1 LITVL
6 RVPVD
11 QAFRYKI
18 NISCEMTISDLE
30 ANKLWDSFL
39 ERWPLEKLAGMTLEE
54 YSRAGDADCF
64 TYGWLEQK
72 TEKLGSVWGGSAFKF
87 GVYSRKNQ
95 SDKPGGA
102 GRAYSTEY
110 GWYAKY
116 GSTAEEAFERV
127 RELVCEVAQAARAG
141 DLEAVQ
147 RVDLGTTIKWKLA
160 FLYQDRSSPTVLPVY
175 SGDHL
180 AAYLERT
187 SKRNIADLQKTV
199 ITRRGDAGLF
209 QFGAEV
215 WDSAQATLAAM
226 SLRAEDALA
235 YLQEN
240 PERFQPIK
248 GRTDK
253 VAGFMTSEGRNV
265 ALALDTK
272 GAKLWLEPGAWLDKV
287 AAQLKDIEH
296 YAVGRS
302 RSHHLDANAPRLARE
317 WPAIYL
323 TVPTRAALLALFDA
337 YDTPESPTID
347 IMNSQSSFEDVQIPL
362 NQILYG
368 PPGTGKT
375 HATIRETLRVLDPA
389 FLAAHES
396 EPAMLKGRFD
406 ALNASEQVHFVTFHQ
421 SFSYEDFVEGLR
433 ATVND
438 DKQVEYVIE
447 PGVFKRVCDGARTQG
462 VQAGVGIRSN
472 PRIWKI
478 SINGSGSSPE
488 KTYCLNHGEA
498 RIGWGNTGDLKTGE
512 KNAYYKGLGTG
523 EQGTLAYFANE
534 IVPGDILLVLHTAEQ
549 FCAVGVVIGDYRYDD
564 EAPGG
569 VRDDY
574 QHVRPV
580 TWLYRDLALSILPL
594 NDNKQ
599 LTQKTVYPLDRITW
613 GDLLSY
619 LEQAGAKPVQQTNAK
634 NERKPHV
641 LIIDEIN
648 RGNISRIFGELITLI
663 EPSKRMGK
671 PDALTVVLPYS
682 KKPFSV
688 PDNVYLIGTMNTA
701 DRSLAGLDIALRRR
715 FTFREMAPD
724 AELLMKTEVEGVNIG
739 VMLRV
744 MNERIE
750 VLLDR
755 DHCLGHAY
763 FMPLRERTNPSLAEL
778 SFIFRQQILP
788 LLQEYFFEDWERIA
802 WVLNDQAKKDFDL
815 AFVVKASDDLTKLFG
830 PGEAAN
836 LRNADKRWRINH
848 KAFDRIDSYRGIIG
862 DAA

>member
-1 LITVL
+1 
-6 RVPVD
+6 
-11 QAFRYKI
+11 
-18 NISCEMTISDLE
+18 MTISSLE
-30 ANKLWDSFL
+30 ANAIWDSFL
-39 ERWPLEKLAGMTLEE
+39 KRWPLEKLAEMTLEE

-72 TEKLGSVWGGSAFKF
+72 TEQLGSVWGGSAFKF
-87 GVYSRKNQ
+87 GVYSRKDQ

-102 GRAYSTEY
+102 GRAYSTKY

-127 RELVCEVAQAARAG
+127 RELVCEVARAARAG

-147 RVDLGTTIKWKLA
+147 RTDLGATIKWKLA
-160 FLYQDRSSPTVLPVY
+160 FLYQDRSAPIVLPVY

-187 SKRNIADLQKTV
+187 SKRNIADLQKATMA
-199 ITRRGDAGLF
+199 RRGDTDLF

-215 WDSAQATLAAM
+215 WDTAGATLAAM
-226 SLRAEDALA
+226 SLRMEDALA
-235 YLQEN
+235 YLQES

-248 GRTDK
+248 NRTDK
-253 VAGFMTSEGRNV
+253 IAGFMTSEGRNV
-265 ALALDTK
+265 ALALDNK
-272 GAKLWLEPGAWLDKV
+272 SARLWLEPGTWLDTVKS
-287 AAQLKDIEH
+287 QLKDIEQ
-296 YAVGRS
+296 YAADES
-302 RSHHLDANAPRLARE
+302 RNTNLDANAPRLARGR
-317 WPAIYL
+317 PAVYL

-337 YDTPESPTID
+337 YDTPESPTND
-347 IMNSQSSFEDVQIPL
+347 IMSSQSSFEDVQIPL

-375 HATIRETLRVLDPA
+375 HATIRETLRILDPA

-396 EPAMLKGRFD
+396 APVVLKERFD

-488 KTYCLNHGEA
+488 KTYCLNHQEA
-498 RIGWGNTGDLKTGE
+498 RIGWGRTGDLKSGE
-512 KNAYYKGLGTG
+512 KNAYHKGLGTG

-549 FCAVGVVIGDYRYDD
+549 FCAVGVVTGDYRYDD
-564 EAPGG
+564 EAPRGI
-569 VRDDY
+569 RDDY

-580 TWLYRDLALSILPL
+580 TWLYRNLALSILPL

-619 LEQAGAKPVQQTNAK
+619 LEQSSAKPIQQAEAK
-634 NERKPHV
+634 DERKPHV

-724 AELLMKTEVEGVNIG
+724 PELLMKTEVEGVNIG

-744 MNERIE
+744 MNERIK

-763 FMPLRERTNPSLAEL
+763 FMPLREKTNPSLAEL

-802 WVLNDQAKKDFDL
+802 WVLNDQAKKNSDL

-830 PGEAAN
+830 AGAAAN
-836 LRNADKRWRINH
+836 LRDADKRWRINH
-848 KAFDRIDSYRGIIG
+848 KAFDRIDSYLGIIG

>member
-1 LITVL
+1 M
-6 RVPVD
+6 
-11 QAFRYKI
+11 KI
-18 NISCEMTISDLE
+18 SNLE
-30 ANKLWDSFL
+30 AHKLWDSFL
-39 ERWPLEKLAGMTLEE
+39 ERWPVDKLAGMSLKE
-54 YSRAGDADCF
+54 YSKAGDADCF

-72 TEKLGSVWGGSAFKF
+72 TEQLGSIWGGSAFKF
-87 GVYSRKNQ
+87 GVYSHKDQ

-116 GSTAEEAFERV
+116 GSTAEKAFERV
-127 RELVCEVAQAARAG
+127 RELVCEVVQAARVG

-147 RVDLGTTIKWKLA
+147 RVDLGATIKWKLA
-160 FLYQDRSSPTVLPVY
+160 FLYQDRSAPTVLPVY

-180 AAYLERT
+180 AAYLERN
-187 SKRNIADLQKTV
+187 SKRNLADLQKAAMA
-199 ITRRGDAGLF
+199 RRGDVDLF
-209 QFGAEV
+209 EFGAEV
-215 WDSAQATLAAM
+215 WDAAEATLAAM
-226 SLRAEDALA
+226 NLRVEDALA

-248 GRTDK
+248 EPTDK
-253 VAGFMTSEGRNV
+253 IAGFVTSEGRNV

-272 GAKLWLEPGAWLDKV
+272 GAKLWLEPGAWLDKFR
-287 AAQLKDIEH
+287 AQLKDIDH
-296 YAVGRS
+296 YAAGRS
-302 RSHHLDANAPRLARE
+302 RSHHLNANAPRLARE

-337 YDTPESPTID
+337 YDTPEATMSDMT
-347 IMNSQSSFEDVQIPL
+347 NSSSFEDVHIPL

-375 HATIRETLRVLDPA
+375 HATIRETLRILDPT

-396 EPAMLKGRFD
+396 APTMLKKRFD

-433 ATVND
+433 AMVND

-462 VQAGVGIRSN
+462 AQAGVGIRSN

-478 SINGSGSSPE
+478 SIDGSGASVT
-488 KTYCLNHGEA
+488 KTYCIDHHEA
-498 RIGWGNTGDLKTGE
+498 RIGWGDTGDLKNE
-512 KNAYYKGLGTG
+512 VRNEYYKGLTVRT
-523 EQGTLAYFANE
+523 QGTLAYFADE
-534 IVPGDILLVLHTAEQ
+534 IVPGDIVLVLHSAEE
-549 FCAVGVVIGDYRYDD
+549 FSAVGVVTGDYCYDN
-564 EAPGG
+564 EAPTGIHQ
-569 VRDDY
+569 DY

-580 TWLYRDLALSILPL
+580 TWLYRDLKLSILPL
-594 NDNKQ
+594 NDNKELVQ
-599 LTQKTVYPLDRITW
+599 RTVYPLDRITW

-619 LEQAGAKPVQQTNAK
+619 LEQSGAKPVQEVEAK
-634 NERKPHV
+634 DERKPHV

-724 AELLMKTEVEGVNIG
+724 PELLMKTEVEGVNIG

-763 FMPLRERTNPSLAEL
+763 FMPLREKTNPSLAEL

-802 WVLNDQAKKDFDL
+802 WVLNDQAKKNSDL

-830 PGEAAN
+830 AGTADD
-836 LRNADKRWRINH
+836 LRDADKRWRINH
-848 KAFDRIDSYRGIIG
+848 KAFDRIDSYLGIIG
-862 DAA
+862 DAT